1 MTANRRL
8 LRTEALLGKA
18 GIEKLQNST
27 VMIVGLGAVGGYAL
41 EALARSGIGHLILVD
56 FDVIE
61 ETNVNRQILALGS
74 TIGMLKTE
82 AARERVREINPDCR
96 VEILNLFVNSDTIP
110 ELLSHRT
117 DIVIDAIDALNPKC
131 CLMEELY
138 RRGIP
143 FISSMGAAL
152 KTDPAKIH
160 YGKLSDTKNCS
171 LSRFIRKR
179 LKKRGIDISR
189 IACVFSDEQNCLN
202 EGAIFQDEE
211 TANTEISAG
220 RQGRVRNTLGSMPTI
235 TAIFGLTIA
244 NQVILQLTKPHIWT
258 KY

>member
-1 MTANRRL
+1 M
-8 LRTEALLGKA
+8 
-18 GIEKLQNST
+18 
-27 VMIVGLGAVGGYAL
+27 
-41 EALARSGIGHLILVD
+41 
-56 FDVIE
+56 
-61 ETNVNRQILALGS
+61 
-74 TIGMLKTE
+74 
-82 AARERVREINPDCR
+82 RVREINPDCR
-96 VEILNLFVNSDTIP
+96 VEILNLFVNSGTIP
-110 ELLSHRT
+110 ELLSHRA

-138 RRGIP
+138 RRDIP

-211 TANTEISAG
+211 TVNTEISAG

-244 NQVILQLTKPHIWT
+244 NQVILQLTKP
-258 KY
+258 